1 MLQRLKTISVKPAHL
16 QHLLPQRLPHLLV
29 PALPLKIIISIQY
42 LWRPRKAQI
51 LLLLNHRGLLAAALV
66 FGIGGRLLLLLGC
79 SSAIRGGDDLE
90 EGFLWGRLMVDGA
103 IVNKFGNSSKPP

>member
-1 MLQRLKTISVKPAHL
+1 MLQRLKAISVKPAHL

-66 FGIGGRLLLLLGC
+66 FGVGGRLLLLGC

-90 EGFLWGRLMVDGA
+90 EGFLGWRLMVDGA